1 MKKEIKD
8 NEVVNVVNCFE
19 ERISKIRSIVYH
31 YELLDVIPDFNK
43 KNSKEKKQ
51 IIEYTI
57 NFYLSKIKKMN
68 NYNLIKDNNYDI
80 DEILDFFSY
89 SNKQDNKNKYYVVE
103 DSADYIVDD
112 LLNKLFRNDN
122 RKLNLPVHYDIINE
136 YGLSSEIDEKDTTRA
151 FLWIILKLSVIYS
164 FLKDGNK

>member
-43 KNSKEKKQ
+43 KNSKEQKQ
-51 IIEYTI
+51 IIEDTI

-80 DEILDFFSY
+80 
-89 SNKQDNKNKYYVVE
+89 K
-103 DSADYIVDD
+103 IVAVST
-112 LLNKLFRNDN
+112 LKEAIEELE
-122 RKLNLPVHYDIINE
+122 NL
-136 YGLSSEIDEKDTTRA
+136 
-151 FLWIILKLSVIYS
+151 
-164 FLKDGNK
+164 

>member
-1 MKKEIKD
+1 
-8 NEVVNVVNCFE
+8 
-19 ERISKIRSIVYH
+19 
-31 YELLDVIPDFNK
+31 
-43 KNSKEKKQ
+43 
-51 IIEYTI
+51 
-57 NFYLSKIKKMN
+57 MN